1 VTASLADRVVLV
13 TGAGAGVGRG
23 IARACAAAGA
33 HVVVASPR
41 ENGVETVDAIRSEGG
56 AASWA
61 RCDVTARVD
70 VDDAVAHAVTE
81 AGGLDVMIHNA
92 TSRRSSEP
100 ARLEDVDR
108 ALWDDHVAVSLTGAY
123 HCARAA
129 RDQLRARSGS
139 MILMTSPAGMEG
151 SLMLPAYG
159 VVKAALRGFTKS
171 LAREWGPDGVRVNA
185 VSPLAQTPAMTN
197 AIKKDPAL
205 AERLARR
212 VPLGRIGDTEADVAT
227 VVVFL
232 ASDAARYVTGQT
244 LVADGGRYLNL

>member
-1 VTASLADRVVLV
+1 
-13 TGAGAGVGRG
+13 
-23 IARACAAAGA
+23 
-33 HVVVASPR
+33 
-41 ENGVETVDAIRSEGG
+41 
-56 AASWA
+56 
-61 RCDVTARVD
+61 
-70 VDDAVAHAVTE
+70 
-81 AGGLDVMIHNA
+81 
-92 TSRRSSEP
+92 
-100 ARLEDVDR
+100 
-108 ALWDDHVAVSLTGAY
+108 
-123 HCARAA
+123 
-129 RDQLRARSGS
+129 
-139 MILMTSPAGMEG
+139 
-151 SLMLPAYG
+151 MLPAYG